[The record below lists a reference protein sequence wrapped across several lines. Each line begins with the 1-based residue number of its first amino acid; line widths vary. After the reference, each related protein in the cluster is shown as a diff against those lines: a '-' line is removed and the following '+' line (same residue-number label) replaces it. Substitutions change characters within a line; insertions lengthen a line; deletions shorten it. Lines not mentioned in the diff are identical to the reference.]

1 MRTDETGS
9 WVAGPSN
16 GVYRVGDVMV
26 YSRAK
31 GTFEP
36 LDLNAVYRVV
46 GNAFTIVE
54 GGDGFSMFRGAKVVE
69 NGLATDYLVLA
80 DYAKAFAKGEDGMPR
95 IATATTPL
103 AKLPNYPI
111 AYEKPSGAGRISFK
125 GLAQ

>member
-1 MRTDETGS
+1 
-9 WVAGPSN
+9 
-16 GVYRVGDVMV
+16 MV

-54 GGDGFSMFRGAKVVE
+54 SGDGFSMFRGAKVVE

-80 DYAKAFAKGEDGMPR
+80 EYAKAFAKGEDGMPR